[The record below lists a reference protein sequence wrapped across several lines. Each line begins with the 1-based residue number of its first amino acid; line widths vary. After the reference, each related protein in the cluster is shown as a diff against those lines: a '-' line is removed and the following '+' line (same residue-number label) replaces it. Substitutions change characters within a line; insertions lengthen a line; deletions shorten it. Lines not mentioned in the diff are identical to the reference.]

1 MYWKPLCLSGLTR
14 DLQVNWRELRFRCA
28 LVTPCRS
35 TAMVMVFVDLE
46 DASHFDQCLQGP
58 GNEFVSN
65 CACLDADQDG
75 DIDLAD
81 FWRMQLELL
90 PLKCCVLNNTFS

>member
-1 MYWKPLCLSGLTR
+1 VPFDGNG
-14 DLQVNWRELRFRCA
+14 DG
-28 LVTPCRS
+28 
-35 TAMVMVFVDLE
+35 FVDLE

-81 FWRMQLELL
+81 FWRMQLE
-90 PLKCCVLNNTFS
+90 FYH